1 MFVTQV
7 CLPHKVAFLFPF
19 LLCTVLPI
27 LIPALQWSMSMCNNM
42 SIITSHMQAISIL
55 RYLPWPVLQSWCSQ
69 HGFLELS
76 LNKKLFTHVWYQNRH
91 AYSMVKCSCNA
102 HFRRAQNMHH
112 NKGSKSSLGKLSRT
126 PHLFLETGF
135 ACRPC
140 GTTGQGPQVHTAP
153 ILPVRR
159 HFRHQQ

>member
-1 MFVTQV
+1 MCDT
-7 CLPHKVAFLFPF
+7 K
-19 LLCTVLPI
+19 TDT
-27 LIPALQWSMSMCNNM
+27 LIAWSS
-42 SIITSHMQAISIL
+42 
-55 RYLPWPVLQSWCSQ
+55 
-69 HGFLELS
+69 
-76 LNKKLFTHVWYQNRH
+76 